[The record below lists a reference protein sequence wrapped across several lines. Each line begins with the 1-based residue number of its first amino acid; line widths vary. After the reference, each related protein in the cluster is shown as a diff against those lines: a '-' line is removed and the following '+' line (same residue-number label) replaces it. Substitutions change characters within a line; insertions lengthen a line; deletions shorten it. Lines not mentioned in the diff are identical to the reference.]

1 MAGAHAML
9 DDAMSPRSPSFC
21 CLMPASWLHHAMP
34 HCMPELR
41 LLTHR
46 LLSRLQCPIMAR
58 KFSKE
63 TAATIAALLA
73 ECGNHLNI
81 VTSAKCEQFR
91 RLLHVL

>member
-1 MAGAHAML
+1 
-9 DDAMSPRSPSFC
+9 MSPLVHDLSR
-21 CLMPASWLHHAMP
+21 HAMP
-34 HCMPELR
+34 RCLPELF
-41 LLTHR
+41 LLAHE
-46 LLSRLQCPIMAR
+46 LLSAVQCPIMAR

-73 ECGNHLNI
+73 QCGNHLNI

>member
-1 MAGAHAML
+1 MHYLSRHAT
-9 DDAMSPRSPSFC
+9 
-21 CLMPASWLHHAMP
+21 P
-34 HCMPELR
+34 HCLLELF
-41 LLTHR
+41 LPAHE
-46 LLSRLQCPIMAR
+46 LLSAVQCPIMAR

-73 ECGNHLNI
+73 QCGNHLNI

>member
-1 MAGAHAML
+1 ML
-9 DDAMSPRSPSFC
+9 DAAFG
-21 CLMPASWLHHAMP
+21 ASLAAPCHATP
-34 HCMPELR
+34 HCIPGLFPLAHEL
-41 LLTHR
+41 LPAV
-46 LLSRLQCPIMAR
+46 QCPIMAR